1 MVTATMTAAGYMPS
15 DSESAMTDEPAGPF
29 SHPQAYSQNPQMH
42 PLPNN
47 GYSSS
52 AHTPTAEMH
61 SYIMDKTDIYPAWNE
76 TSGNPLPLSREEIE
90 DVFDDVSRSTSQE
103 AGALIE

>member
-1 MVTATMTAAGYMPS
+1 
-15 DSESAMTDEPAGPF
+15 
-29 SHPQAYSQNPQMH
+29 
-42 PLPNN
+42 
-47 GYSSS
+47 
-52 AHTPTAEMH
+52 MH

>member
-1 MVTATMTAAGYMPS
+1 
-15 DSESAMTDEPAGPF
+15 MTDEPAGPF